1 MSSSTAPEEGLDR
14 ALLAVA
20 GVVVLGAVMSILDT
34 TVVNV
39 AINTLSRDFDT
50 SLSTIQWIVTGYTL
64 ALATVIPLTG
74 WGADRFGTKRL
85 YMLSIGLFLSGSAL
99 SGAAWS
105 AESLIVFRVLQGLGG
120 GMLMPAGM
128 TILTRA
134 AGPQRVGRVMA
145 IMGVPMLLGPI
156 LGPILGGWLVDD
168 VSWRWIFFI
177 NLPIGAFALFL
188 SLRVLP
194 KDEPQPSERLDVL
207 GLVLLSPGLALMIYG
222 LAQSSTDG
230 FGSAGVLVPALAGL
244 VLLIAFVRHALHKPN
259 PLIDLRLFLNRTFT
273 TASLTLVLMVISVF
287 GAMLLLPLYFQAVRG
302 ESALQSGLLL
312 APQGIGAMLMMPIA
326 GYLTDKTG
334 IGKIVMPG
342 MTLIALSTLW
352 LTQLE
357 GDTSY
362 WVLSA
367 DLFVMGMGMGFAM
380 MPLFSGAMQ
389 TLRKAAVAR
398 ASTTLNILQQVA
410 ASIGTAVMSVIL
422 TQALRDRLP
431 GAPSGGGLGQS
442 GKGLPAQTRDLMA
455 DAFGHTYIWATAL
468 VVVAFAAAFFLPR
481 HKPEPIEED
490 EPGGEASAAV
500 LMHA

>member
-1 MSSSTAPEEGLDR
+1 MSSATAPQEGLDR
-14 ALLAVA
+14 RVLAVA

-39 AINTLSRDFDT
+39 AINTLARDFDT
-50 SLSTIQWIVTGYTL
+50 SLSTIQWVVTGYTL

-85 YMLSIGLFLSGSAL
+85 YMISIALFIAGSAL
-99 SGAAWS
+99 SGLAWS
-105 AESLIVFRVLQGLGG
+105 AETLIAFRVLQGLGG

-177 NLPIGAFALFL
+177 NLPIGIVALFL
-188 SLRVLP
+188 SLRILP
-194 KDEPQPSERLDVL
+194 KDRPEPSERLDVL
-207 GLVLLSPGLALMIYG
+207 GLALLSPSLALIIYG
-222 LAQSSTDG
+222 LAQTTAHG
-230 FGSAGVLVPALAGL
+230 FGSAAVLVPALVGV
-244 VLLIAFVRHALHKPN
+244 VLLASFIWHALHVSN
-259 PLIDLRLFLNRTFT
+259 PLIDLRLFANRTFS
-273 TASLTLVLMVISVF
+273 TASITLALMVISVF
-287 GAMLLLPLYFQAVRG
+287 GALLLLPLYFQAVRG

-312 APQGIGAMLMMPIA
+312 APQGIGAMLTMPIA
-326 GYLTDKTG
+326 GQLTDRTG
-334 IGKIVMPG
+334 IGKIVLPG
-342 MTLIALSTLW
+342 FALVGLSTLW
-352 LTQLE
+352 LTQLQ

-362 WVLSA
+362 VLLSI
-367 DLFVMGMGMGFAM
+367 DLFVMGLGMGLAM

-398 ASTTLNILQQVA
+398 ASTTLNIIQQVA
-410 ASIGTAVMSVIL
+410 ASIGTAVMSVLL
-422 TQALRDRLP
+422 TASLKNSLP
-431 GAPSGGGLGQS
+431 GAPEGGGLGQS
-442 GKGLPAQTRDLMA
+442 GKNLPAEIKNLMA
-455 DAFGHTYIWATAL
+455 EAFGHTYIWATAF
-468 VVVAFAAAFFLPR
+468 VAIAFVAAWFLPR
-481 HKPEPIEED
+481 RKPEPIEDEEED
-490 EPGGEASAAV
+490 ADTAPV